1 MKELKKDMR
10 RRIRL
15 MQKNSDNVQEH
26 RRQVIEEIKDLEK
39 NLKNVYDNV

>member
-26 RRQVIEEIKDLEK
+26 RRQVIEEIKDLEQ
-39 NLKNVYDNV
+39 NLKNVYENV

>member
-1 MKELKKDMR
+1 VKELKKDMR

-26 RRQVIEEIKDLEK
+26 RRQVIEEIKDLEQ
-39 NLKNVYDNV
+39 NLKNVYENV